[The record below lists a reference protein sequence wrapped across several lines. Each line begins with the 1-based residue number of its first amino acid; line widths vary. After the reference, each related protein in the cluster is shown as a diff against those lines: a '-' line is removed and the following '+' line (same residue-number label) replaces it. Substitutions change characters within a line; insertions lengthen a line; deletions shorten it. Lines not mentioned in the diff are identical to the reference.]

1 MKVLIIGSGAVG
13 SYFGAKLAQAGAEV
27 SVLARSDYAHVQEHG
42 IHIQSPDGDYHFQ
55 PRAVVRHGAEL
66 AEKPDYA
73 MVCIKVVEGADR
85 VAMLQGAV
93 GPQTAI
99 VLLSN
104 GIGIEQEVAE
114 AFPDNEIISAL
125 AFIGVTRTA
134 PGQIHHQAY
143 GNLAV
148 GSFGGGI
155 SNKTQALAE
164 AFQAAGVKCAA
175 NEDIATARWQK
186 CVWNAA
192 FNPVSVLTGLDT
204 GQILASQES
213 FIRTLMQEVCA
224 IAAADGHA
232 LPDSLVDKSIHSTL
246 KMPPYKTSMLVDY
259 EAGRPLELE
268 AILGNAVRAGQ
279 KAGVAA
285 PHLATVYALM
295 ALKTQSTL

>member
-55 PRAVVRHGAEL
+55 PKAVVRHGAEL
-66 AEKPDYA
+66 AAKPDYA

-148 GSFGGGI
+148 GSFGGGV
-155 SNKTQALAE
+155 SGKTQALAE

-246 KMPPYKTSMLVDY
+246 KMPPYKTSMLVDH

-279 KAGVAA
+279 QAGVAA

-295 ALKTQSTL
+295 ALKTQRAL